1 MDDIFM
7 EIPVWFTENYSTR
20 YVRYC
25 LLTILEK
32 VNLRLIEKK
41 SFCTLSFCARELLRA
56 KLHIYGFK
64 ANSCGINADSQMLSE
79 QKTEFMI
86 NLSYSCWREMSLGY
100 YKDVSQNLYCPTFLY
115 CNLYFI
121 MNKTDFA
128 SYPSRQLHVES

>member
-7 EIPVWFTENYSTR
+7 EIPVWFTESYSTR

-32 VNLRLIEKK
+32 SKFAVDRKK

-64 ANSCGINADSQMLSE
+64 ANSCSINADS
-79 QKTEFMI
+79 
-86 NLSYSCWREMSLGY
+86 
-100 YKDVSQNLYCPTFLY
+100 
-115 CNLYFI
+115 
-121 MNKTDFA
+121 
-128 SYPSRQLHVES
+128 